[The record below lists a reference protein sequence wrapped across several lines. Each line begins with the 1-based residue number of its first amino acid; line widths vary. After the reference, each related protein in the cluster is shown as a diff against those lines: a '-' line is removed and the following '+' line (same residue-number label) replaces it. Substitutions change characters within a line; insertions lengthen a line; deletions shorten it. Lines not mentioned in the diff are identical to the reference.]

1 MPVQPRS
8 VEERL
13 PMLEGQMQHLR
24 DLPERVTNL
33 ESQFV
38 QLRQEIRDGFSAIRS
53 EMKERFVE
61 LSAQMRMLHEMRS
74 LGSRRRVRDAD
85 RRSDD
90 RQGAP
95 TT

>member
-1 MPVQPRS
+1 
-8 VEERL
+8 
-13 PMLEGQMQHLR
+13 MLEGQMQHLR

-53 EMKERFVE
+53 DMKERFVE

-90 RQGAP
+90 RHSYEAEKRYR
-95 TT
+95 

>member
-1 MPVQPRS
+1 MQPRS

-13 PMLEGQMQHLR
+13 TMLEGQMQHLR

-61 LSAQMRMLHEMRS
+61 LSAQMRMLHEDAITRIATT
-74 LGSRRRVRDAD
+74 GEGRRPKKR
-85 RRSDD
+85 
-90 RQGAP
+90 
-95 TT
+95 

>member
-1 MPVQPRS
+1 MQTRS

-13 PMLEGQMQHLR
+13 TMLEGQMQHLR

-61 LSAQMRMLHEMRS
+61 LSAQMRMLHEDAITRIATT
-74 LGSRRRVRDAD
+74 GEGRRPKKR
-85 RRSDD
+85 
-90 RQGAP
+90 
-95 TT
+95 

>member
-1 MPVQPRS
+1 MQPRS

-61 LSAQMRMLHEMRS
+61 LSAQMRMLHEDAITRIATT
-74 LGSRRRVRDAD
+74 GEGRRPKKR
-85 RRSDD
+85 
-90 RQGAP
+90 
-95 TT
+95 

>member
-13 PMLEGQMQHLR
+13 TMLEGQMQHLR

-61 LSAQMRMLHEMRS
+61 LSAQMRMLHEDAITRIATT
-74 LGSRRRVRDAD
+74 GEGRRPKKR
-85 RRSDD
+85 
-90 RQGAP
+90 
-95 TT
+95 